1 MKSAI
6 LKGIVII
13 GIILLIGHP
22 LAAQPQQLSDAELE
36 QVSAGAFMDFDMFE
50 QMLGDM
56 MLLAE
61 AGTLAN
67 INAIN
72 SATLVQSNFNVN
84 EIGSGEIVNI
94 NTAEVINQIAS
105 SNNTLTLSDSAQ
117 SSLTA
122 LANIN
127 AVNSAVV
134 VQSNFNFN
142 VDSCTNTN
150 TATVINTR

>member
-1 MKSAI
+1 MKS
-6 LKGIVII
+6 LIVII

-36 QVSAGAFMDFDMFE
+36 AVSAGAFLDFDMFE

-56 MLLAE
+56 MLLADT
-61 AGTLAN
+61 GTLAN

-72 SATLVQSNFNVN
+72 SAVLVQSNFNVN
-84 EIGSGEIVNI
+84 EIGSGEIT
-94 NTAEVINQIAS
+94 NTNSKELINQIAS

-117 SSLTA
+117 SSLSA
-122 LANIN
+122 LSNIN

-150 TATVINTR
+150 TATVINSH